1 MEIIRYGKI
10 LLTRNLDFDEHV
22 DLEHSVISWC
32 GRNAINGLMY
42 GNGGL
47 KCWSQRICIEYE
59 NT

>member
-10 LLTRNLDFDEHV
+10 LLTIKGSDAAHKALDFDEHT

-47 KCWSQRICIEYE
+47 KCWS
-59 NT
+59 